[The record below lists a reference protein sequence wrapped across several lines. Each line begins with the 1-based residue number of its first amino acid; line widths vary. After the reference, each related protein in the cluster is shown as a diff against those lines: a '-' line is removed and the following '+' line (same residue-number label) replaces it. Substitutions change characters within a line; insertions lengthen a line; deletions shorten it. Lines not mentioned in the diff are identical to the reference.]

1 VVLTADNTSIP
12 AGFAVFFVVFFIVG
26 IGSLVMFV
34 VALVDMVKRPDWEW
48 KLAGQEKILWILL
61 VVLVNFLAI
70 PALIYWFNIRKKLVA
85 VRDAAQRG
93 AYGPGRMT
101 YAGWEPDPGPI
112 AYATSAPAGWY
123 PDAAAPGLFRW
134 WDGARW
140 SGHTWSA
147 QSPPTAPT
155 APSSS

>member
-1 VVLTADNTSIP
+1 MALLADNAALP
-12 AGFAVFFVVFFIVG
+12 VGFVLLFVVFFVVGIGALVFFI
-26 IGSLVMFV
+26 

-48 KLAGQEKILWILL
+48 KIAGQEKLLWILL

-70 PALIYWFNIRKKLVA
+70 PSFIYWFNIRGKLIA
-85 VRDAAQRG
+85 VREAAQRG
-93 AYGPGRMT
+93 AYGPGHMT
-101 YAGWEPDPGPI
+101 YGGWEPNLGPV
-112 AYATSAPAGWY
+112 AYAGSAPPGWY

-147 QSPPTAPT
+147 QTPPSGG
-155 APSSS
+155 SST